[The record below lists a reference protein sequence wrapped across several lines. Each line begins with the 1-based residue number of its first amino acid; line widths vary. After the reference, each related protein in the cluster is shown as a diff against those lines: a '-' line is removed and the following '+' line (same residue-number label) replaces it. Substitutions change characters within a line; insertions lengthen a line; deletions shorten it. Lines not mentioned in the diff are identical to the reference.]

1 MPDTRYTPELAAEIC
16 RRMAEGESLRGICR
30 DPGMPPEATVRT
42 WSRDDRDGFAAQYHQ
57 ARLMQIDCWVDEIV
71 ETACRDDLD
80 PQDKRVRCDAY
91 KWVASKIAP
100 KRFGDR
106 LLVAGDA
113 ESPLQMMHQRVDL
126 KALTNEQL
134 KTLEAMCEQ
143 MILLEHKVD

>member
-16 RRMAEGESLRGICR
+16 RRMAEGESLRAICR

-42 WSRDDRDGFAAQYHQ
+42 WCRDDRDGFAAQYHQ
-57 ARLMQIDCWVDEIV
+57 ARMMQIDAWVDEIV

-91 KWVASKIAP
+91 KWIASKIVP

-106 LLVAGDA
+106 LLVAGDDA
-113 ESPLQMMHQRVDL
+113 NPLQVLHHQVSLDSL
-126 KALTNEQL
+126 SDDQ
-134 KTLEAMCEQ
+134 LEALERFTTA
-143 MILLEHKVD
+143 LLEQKQG